1 MKIFLIIFILIF
13 NLQSLTKADDIGDFQ
28 IEGISIGDS
37 ALNYFSEKE
46 IKDKKQNYYND
57 DKFIPSEFEYLKI
70 FKTYD
75 AIQISYKK
83 NDPNYKIYA
92 IAGFLDYP
100 NNIEK
105 CFKKMQ
111 EISKEI
117 SEIFTSAQKEDFN
130 FKHQGDPSGN
140 SITKGV
146 IFNIDSGSISIGC
159 DDWSKEIGYL
169 DVLRIDISSKEF
181 QKWINEDA
189 YN

>member
-1 MKIFLIIFILIF
+1 MVKFLTFLIFIISI
-13 NLQSLTKADDIGDFQ
+13 QSWVKGDNIEEFQ

-37 ALNYFSEKE
+37 ALDYFSKKE
-46 IKDKKQNYYND
+46 IKDNKQNYYND

-100 NNIEK
+100 KNINN
-105 CFKKMQ
+105 CYKKMR
-111 EISKEI
+111 EISNEI
-117 SEIFTSAQKEDFN
+117 SEIFANAQKQDFN
-130 FKHQGDPSGN
+130 FKHQGDPSGK
-140 SITKGV
+140 SVTKGV
-146 IFNIDSGSISIGC
+146 IFHIESGSISVGC
-159 DDWSKEIGYL
+159 DDWSKDIGYL
-169 DVLRIDISSKEF
+169 DVLRIDITSKEF

>member
-1 MKIFLIIFILIF
+1 MVKFLTFLIFIISI
-13 NLQSLTKADDIGDFQ
+13 QSWVKADNINEFQ

-37 ALNYFSEKE
+37 ALDYFSKKE

-57 DKFIPSEFEYLKI
+57 DKFIPSEFEYFKI

-100 NNIEK
+100 KNINN
-105 CFKKMQ
+105 CYKKMR
-111 EISKEI
+111 EISNEI
-117 SEIFTSAQKEDFN
+117 SEIFANAQKQDFN
-130 FKHQGDPSGN
+130 FKHQGDPSGK
-140 SITKGV
+140 SVTKGV
-146 IFNIDSGSISIGC
+146 IFHIESGSISVGC
-159 DDWSKEIGYL
+159 DDWSKDIGYL
-169 DVLRIDISSKEF
+169 DVLRIDITSKEF